1 MYSSGRP
8 LQLQHSQEFI
18 RNCADTE
25 WVARRRA
32 PAGSSEVQRLGR
44 YYINYWVKTKC
55 VHQKLVLL
63 SASIFSNQTACWSW
77 FLQTSIPI
85 SGGEGKTASK
95 WPFIIVSY
103 GL

>member
-25 WVARRRA
+25 WVVRRRA

-44 YYINYWVKTKC
+44 YRDKTKG

-63 SASIFSNQTACWSW
+63 SAKIFVLRTFANQTARWSW
-77 FLQTSIPI
+77 LLQMSIPI
-85 SGGEGKTASK
+85 SDGKGKITYK
-95 WPFIIVSY
+95 WPFIIVS
-103 GL
+103 L

>member
-25 WVARRRA
+25 WVAWRRT
-32 PAGSSEVQRLGR
+32 PAGSSEVQQLGR
-44 YYINYWVKTKC
+44 YYWVKTKG

-63 SASIFSNQTACWSW
+63 SAKIFFLRIFANQTRAMVFSDKYPNLRW
-77 FLQTSIPI
+77 
-85 SGGEGKTASK
+85 
-95 WPFIIVSY
+95 
-103 GL
+103 

>member
-63 SASIFSNQTACWSW
+63 SAKIFFLRIFANQTRAMVFSDKYPNLRW
-77 FLQTSIPI
+77 
-85 SGGEGKTASK
+85 
-95 WPFIIVSY
+95 
-103 GL
+103 

>member
-44 YYINYWVKTKC
+44 YQIKTKG

-63 SASIFSNQTACWSW
+63 YLLTLIFGTLIFANQTRAMV
-77 FLQTSIPI
+77 FFRQ
-85 SGGEGKTASK
+85 
-95 WPFIIVSY
+95 VSQFEVVR
-103 GL
+103 GRPGQNIHL